1 MLSALRKIVW
11 FEVPRPRT
19 RLDPSPDASHL
30 ARWQRWCDAAQRDS
44 VNAPRGERLSRSVFG
59 GLRRDIVLGLVAIAI
74 NAGCAFGAA
83 LTLKSLIQLLVAGGS
98 ALTTNL
104 SLGVTCIVLTYVAWL
119 ALNHT
124 FMQADVVGIGARTY
138 IEQRLLHKKRSASH
152 SGQPA
157 DLVTLLDREAA
168 RVENAWSGLIFI
180 ILALATITFTSVYFF
195 VALGL
200 SALAALSVILISSV
214 VIYWNAKQL
223 NAAHAA
229 LSATAAARI
238 EVGLFSMNNR
248 LLAWLKNWNE
258 ELSRR
263 YADKRDC
270 EERALLKAARL
281 VARINLI
288 STLTPIVA
296 MLAAVFTQLA
306 YVGYVDPAGLLS
318 AMALV
323 GGLKSVANNIPFIV
337 QSLSQGIVGHT
348 NVAKYLS
355 SPHPP
360 DPDATAT
367 RLPATTAKHI
377 AVVGGAGSGKT
388 TFLKIGAR
396 RSSHVSDKTFFVP
409 DEPWIF
415 PGGLYE
421 NLCLYR
427 SEFTDDEARRALAL
441 SRLPDTFYGDY
452 LSSKSR
458 DRTEGWDV
466 SRGQGKRLELAR
478 ALLAEPEFV
487 YLDQPTAGLD
497 DDLASGLLASL
508 LRGPWHGTT
517 VVYAT
522 DKPDEKDAADEI
534 WVMAGGEVVEVIRN
548 LTPRAANPG
557 HDRTNRLVRE
567 DRSIPRHPQAVDRPE
582 FATSSRRSLMSLGIA
597 KVAVVACVLFACR
610 DVLTIVGDY
619 IAASGISTTNARTAA
634 IALIAA
640 LSAGAFLSMFTSL
653 FIVKRSIMAATLKCQ
668 SYFSAVM
675 SPKPSRSAFDESD
688 SDYQGKLTWDQ
699 RRIDELLPEV
709 LLTALGAATLLFTT
723 AAFVASKNIF
733 VLLPL
738 AAMCFAYWHSS
749 KRSGRRLQD
758 FNDREIG
765 TTSTVLERVE
775 AITWS
780 SARFDLGRDNSALVN
795 WLNKSVMNRAFASMD
810 NAGARRWFNYK
821 LDLMG
826 VLFLSVVVGSTV
838 FAQAGGGPGL
848 SSVLA
853 LSLSYNLIAVFA
865 RVGRCLVDLRQVL
878 DSADRLHTPSTATCT
893 SPSAPI
899 EPAPRRTVEDAAL
912 VSLSEVAYVAPRT
925 GAVLLEKFSE
935 SFGKRDVVVIM
946 GPSGVGKSTFAKL
959 VVGSLQPTTG
969 VLSTLGRT
977 TGYVSNP
984 HAEDILLL
992 TSSPI
997 FKPGRLIE
1005 HFNSPLPLELAR
1017 VVDYLDVADVV
1028 GRLRSGFDEPV
1039 PATGQLNLSKT
1050 ELQRLALLDLVINR
1064 PAIAILDEATSELT
1078 SEAEL
1083 SILRAVISALPDTLF
1098 FIITHNPELTTLA
1111 NRVFHFNGERRLR
1124 ENSCQSHTT
1133 VEPNGNG
1140 KEEDHGMAAPTQCVL

>member
-1 MLSALRKIVW
+1 MLSALRKVVW
-11 FEVPRPRT
+11 FEVPKPQARF
-19 RLDPSPDASHL
+19 DPLSNSSHL
-30 ARWQRWCDAAQRDS
+30 SRWQRWCDAAQRDN
-44 VNAPRGERLSRSVFG
+44 VNAPRGERLSRSVLG
-59 GLRRDIVLGLVAIAI
+59 GLRRDMMLGLVAIAI

-83 LTLKSLIQLLVAGGS
+83 ITLKSLIQHLAAGGS
-98 ALTTNL
+98 ALTANL
-104 SLGVTCIVLTYVAWL
+104 TLGITCIALTYLAWL

-138 IEQRLLHKKRSASH
+138 IEQRLLHKKRSVAPSD
-152 SGQPA
+152 QPV

-168 RVENAWSGLIFI
+168 RVETAWSGLVFI
-180 ILALATITFTSVYFF
+180 ILALATITFTSAYFF
-195 VALGL
+195 LALGL
-200 SALAALSVILISSV
+200 SALAALSVIFISSV
-214 VIYWNAKQL
+214 VIYCNAKQL

-229 LSATAAARI
+229 LSATAADRI
-238 EVGLFSMNNR
+238 EVGLFSINNR
-248 LLAWLKNWNE
+248 LLAWLKNWND
-258 ELSRR
+258 ELFRR
-263 YADKRDC
+263 YADKRDG

-296 MLAAVFTQLA
+296 MLAAVFTQLT

-318 AMALV
+318 AMALI

-355 SPHPP
+355 SPHPAGT
-360 DPDATAT
+360 DATAT
-367 RLPATTAKHI
+367 HLPATTAKHI

-388 TFLKIGAR
+388 SVLKIGAR
-396 RSSHVSDKTFFVP
+396 RSSEVNTKTFFVP

-427 SEFTDDEARRALAL
+427 SEFTDAEARQALKS
-441 SRLPDTFYGDY
+441 SRLPETFYDDY
-452 LSSKSR
+452 LASKSR

-478 ALLAEPEFV
+478 AILAEPMFV

-497 DDLASGLLASL
+497 DDLARGLLASL
-508 LRGPWHGTT
+508 LRGPWHDTT
-517 VVYAT
+517 VIYAT

-534 WVMAGGEVVEVIRN
+534 WVVAGGEVVEVIQN
-548 LTPRAANPG
+548 HTPRAANPVQD
-557 HDRTNRLVRE
+557 HQKRRAPE
-567 DRSIPRHPQAVDRPE
+567 DRSISRQPQGIDRPE
-582 FATSSRRSLMSLGIA
+582 LSTSSRRSLMSLGITR
-597 KVAVVACVLFACR
+597 VAVIACVLFACR
-610 DVLTIVGDY
+610 DLLTIAGDY

-634 IALIAA
+634 ITLIAV
-640 LSAGAFLSMFTSL
+640 LSAGAILSIFTAL
-653 FIVKRSIMAATLKCQ
+653 LIVKRSIMAASQKCQ
-668 SYFSAVM
+668 SYFSTAM
-675 SPKPSRSAFDESD
+675 NPKLSRSASVEVNQ
-688 SDYQGKLTWDQ
+688 DYQSKLTWDQ
-699 RRIDELLPEV
+699 RRIDEVLPEV
-709 LLTALGAATLLFTT
+709 LLNTLGAATLLLTT
-723 AAFVASKNIF
+723 TGFVLSKNIF

-738 AAMCFAYWHSS
+738 AGMCFAYWHSS
-749 KRSGRRLQD
+749 RRSGKRLRY

-780 SARFDLGRDNSALVN
+780 SARFDLARDNSALVN
-795 WLNKSVMNRAFASMD
+795 WLNKSLMNRAFASMD

-838 FAQAGGGPGL
+838 FVHVGGGPGL
-848 SSVLA
+848 KGVLA
-853 LSLSYNLIAVFA
+853 LSLSYSLIAVFA

-878 DSADRLHTPSTATCT
+878 DSADRLLTPPTD
-893 SPSAPI
+893 
-899 EPAPRRTVEDAAL
+899 PAPCWTGSAVEDTAL
-912 VSLSEVAYVAPRT
+912 VSFSEVGYVAPHT
-925 GAVLLEKFSE
+925 GAVLLEELSE
-935 SFGKRDVVVIM
+935 SFASRDVVVIM

-977 TGYVSNP
+977 TGYVSSS
-984 HAEDILLL
+984 HAEDVLLM

-1005 HFNSPLPLELAR
+1005 HFNIPLPLEVAR
-1017 VVDYLDVADVV
+1017 VVDYLDVGDVV
-1028 GRLRSGFDEPV
+1028 RRLPSGFDEPV

-1050 ELQRLALLDLVINR
+1050 ELQRLALVDLLINP
-1064 PAIAILDEATSELT
+1064 PAVAILDEATSEL
-1078 SEAEL
+1078 SAGAEL
-1083 SILRAVISALPDTLF
+1083 SMLRALISALPDTLF
-1098 FIITHNPELTTLA
+1098 FIITHNPELTKLA
-1111 NRVFHFNGERRLR
+1111 NRVFHFNGERRL
-1124 ENSCQSHTT
+1124 
-1133 VEPNGNG
+1133 VEISGQEQATADRNWNG
-1140 KEEDHGMAAPTQCVL
+1140 KEEVHGMAASTRCVL

>member
-1 MLSALRKIVW
+1 MLSVLRRMVW
-11 FEVPRPRT
+11 FEAPKPRT
-19 RLDPSPDASHL
+19 RLDPSPNASHL

-59 GLRRDIVLGLVAIAI
+59 GLRRDIMLGLVAIAI

-83 LTLKSLIQLLVAGGS
+83 LTLKSLIQHLVAGGS

-104 SLGVTCIVLTYVAWL
+104 TLGITCIVLTYLAWL

-138 IEQRLLHKKRSASH
+138 IEQRLLHKKRSVSP
-152 SGQPA
+152 SDQPV
-157 DLVTLLDREAA
+157 DLVTMLDREAS
-168 RVENAWSGLIFI
+168 RVENAWSGMIFI
-180 ILALATITFTSVYFF
+180 ILALATISFTSAYFF

-200 SALAALSVILISSV
+200 SALSALSVILMSSG

-229 LSATAAARI
+229 LSATAADRI

-248 LLAWLKNWNE
+248 LLAWLKNWND
-258 ELSRR
+258 ELFRR
-263 YADKRDC
+263 YADKRDG

-306 YVGYVDPAGLLS
+306 HVGYVDPAGLLS

-355 SPHPP
+355 SPHPL
-360 DPDATAT
+360 DTDAAAT
-367 RLPATTAKHI
+367 PLPETTAKHI

-388 TFLKIGAR
+388 SVLKIGAR
-396 RSSHVSDKTFFVP
+396 RSSQVSNKTFFVP

-421 NLCLYR
+421 NMCLYR
-427 SEFTDDEARRALAL
+427 SEFADDEARRALNL
-441 SRLPDTFYGDY
+441 SRLPETFYDDY

-458 DRTEGWDV
+458 DRTESWDV

-478 ALLAEPEFV
+478 AILAEPTFV

-508 LRGPWHGTT
+508 LRGPWRDTT
-517 VVYAT
+517 VIYAT
-522 DKPDEKDAADEI
+522 DKPDEIDAADEI
-534 WVMAGGEVVEVIRN
+534 WVVAGGEVVEVIRN
-548 LTPRAANPG
+548 LAPRAANTV
-557 HDRTNRLVRE
+557 HDGKNRLARE
-567 DRSIPRHPQAVDRPE
+567 DRSRRPQAMDRPE
-582 FATSSRRSLMSLGIA
+582 FANSSRRSLINLGVA

-640 LSAGAFLSMFTSL
+640 LSAGALLSMFTSL
-653 FIVKRSIMAATLKCQ
+653 LIVKRSIMAASVKCLR
-668 SYFSAVM
+668 YFTAVT
-675 SPKPSRSAFDESD
+675 SPKPSRSAFDEAD
-688 SDYQGKLTWDQ
+688 QDYPNYQDYQDYQGKLTWDQ
-699 RRIDELLPEV
+699 RRIDEVLPEV
-709 LLTALGAATLLFTT
+709 LLNTLGAATLLLTT
-723 AAFVASKNIF
+723 AGFVLSKNIF

-749 KRSGRRLQD
+749 KRSGRRLQE
-758 FNDREIG
+758 FNDKEIG

-780 SARFDLGRDNSALVN
+780 SARFDLARDNSALVN
-795 WLNKSVMNRAFASMD
+795 WLNKSLMNRAFASMD

-826 VLFLSVVVGSTV
+826 VLFLSVVIGSTV
-838 FAQAGGGPGL
+838 FVHVGGGPGL
-848 SSVLA
+848 TSVLA
-853 LSLSYNLIAVFA
+853 LSLSYSLIAVFA
-865 RVGRCLVDLRQVL
+865 RAGRCLVDLRQVL
-878 DSADRLHTPSTATCT
+878 DSADRLHMPL
-893 SPSAPI
+893 I
-899 EPAPRRTVEDAAL
+899 EPTPCWTGSAAEDAPL

-925 GAVLLEKFSE
+925 GAVLLEEFSE
-935 SFGKRDVVVIM
+935 SFASRDVVVVM

-969 VLSTLGRT
+969 AVSTLGRT
-977 TGYVSNP
+977 TGYVSNS

-1005 HFNSPLPLELAR
+1005 HFNSPPPLELACA
-1017 VVDYLDVADVV
+1017 VDYLDVSDVV
-1028 GRLRSGFDEPV
+1028 RRLRSGFDEPV
-1039 PATGQLNLSKT
+1039 PATGQLSLSKT

-1064 PAIAILDEATSELT
+1064 PAIAILDEATSEL
-1078 SEAEL
+1078 SAGAEL
-1083 SILRAVISALPDTLF
+1083 SLLRTLISALPDTLF
-1098 FIITHNPELTTLA
+1098 FIITHNPELATLA
-1111 NRVFHFNGERRLR
+1111 NRVFHFNGERRLV
-1124 ENSCQSHTT
+1124 ENSGRPPTT
-1133 VEPNGNG
+1133 ADRNRNG
-1140 KEEDHGMAAPTQCVL
+1140 KEEDHGMATPTQCVL

>member
-1 MLSALRKIVW
+1 MLSVLRKVVW
-11 FEVPRPRT
+11 FEVPKPRT
-19 RLDPSPDASHL
+19 RLDPVPNASHL

-44 VNAPRGERLSRSVFG
+44 VNALRGERLSRSVFG
-59 GLRRDIVLGLVAIAI
+59 GLRRDIMLGLVAIAV

-83 LTLKSLIQLLVAGGS
+83 ITLKSLIQHLVTGDS

-104 SLGVTCIVLTYVAWL
+104 TLGITCIVLTYLAWL

-138 IEQRLLHKKRSASH
+138 IEQRLLHKKRSIAPSD
-152 SGQPA
+152 QPA

-180 ILALATITFTSVYFF
+180 ILALATITFTSAYFF

-200 SALAALSVILISSV
+200 SALAALSVILVSSA

-229 LSATAAARI
+229 LTVTAADRI
-238 EVGLFSMNNR
+238 EVGLFSLNNR
-248 LLAWLKNWNE
+248 LLAWLKNWND
-258 ELSRR
+258 ELFRR
-263 YADKRDC
+263 YADKRDG

-281 VARINLI
+281 IARINLI

-306 YVGYVDPAGLLS
+306 HVGYVDPAGLLS
-318 AMALV
+318 TMALV

-355 SPHPP
+355 SPHSL
-360 DPDATAT
+360 DTDTTAT

-377 AVVGGAGSGKT
+377 AVVGAAGSGKT
-388 TFLKIGAR
+388 SVLKIGAR
-396 RSSHVSDKTFFVP
+396 HSSQVNSKTFFVP

-427 SEFTDDEARRALAL
+427 SEFTDDEARRALTL
-441 SRLPDTFYGDY
+441 SRLPGTFYGDY

-458 DRTEGWDV
+458 DRNEGWNV

-478 ALLAEPEFV
+478 AILAEPKFV

-497 DDLASGLLASL
+497 DDLANGLLASL
-508 LRGPWHGTT
+508 LRGPWHDTT
-517 VVYAT
+517 VIYAT

-534 WVMAGGEVVEVIRN
+534 WVVAGGEVVEVMRN
-548 LTPRAANPG
+548 LTPRAANPA
-557 HDRTNRLVRE
+557 RERKRYLAQE
-567 DRSIPRHPQAVDRPE
+567 DRSVAGSSQGVDRAE
-582 FATSSRRSLMSLGIA
+582 FSTSSRRSLMSLGVA

-619 IAASGISTTNARTAA
+619 TAASGISTTNARTAA
-634 IALIAA
+634 TTLIAA
-640 LSAGAFLSMFTSL
+640 LSAGALLSIFTSL
-653 FIVKRSIMAATLKCQ
+653 FIVKRSIVAASRNCRN
-668 SYFSAVM
+668 YFSTVM
-675 SPKPSRSAFDESD
+675 SPKPSRPAFDEVD
-688 SDYQGKLTWDQ
+688 QDYQSKLTWDQ

-709 LLTALGAATLLFTT
+709 LLNTLGAVTLLLTT
-723 AAFVASKNIF
+723 AAFVLSKNIF

-738 AAMCFAYWHSS
+738 VGMCFAYWHSS

-780 SARFDLGRDNSALVN
+780 SARFDLARDNSALVN
-795 WLNKSVMNRAFASMD
+795 WLNKSLMNRAFASMD

-838 FAQAGGGPGL
+838 FVQAGGGPGL
-848 SSVLA
+848 SGVLA
-853 LSLSYNLIAVFA
+853 LSLSYSLIAVFA

-878 DSADRLHTPSTATCT
+878 DSADRLLTPPTC
-893 SPSAPI
+893 
-899 EPAPRRTVEDAAL
+899 PAPCWTGSAVEDAAL
-912 VSLSEVAYVAPRT
+912 VSFSEVTYVAPHT
-925 GAVLLEKFSE
+925 GAVLLEELSE
-935 SFGKRDVVVIM
+935 SFASRDVVVVM

-959 VVGSLQPTTG
+959 VVGRLQPTTG

-977 TGYVSNP
+977 TGYVSNS

-1028 GRLRSGFDEPV
+1028 GRLPSGFDEPV

-1050 ELQRLALLDLVINR
+1050 ELQRLALLDLLINR
-1064 PAIAILDEATSELT
+1064 PAVAILDEATSELST
-1078 SEAEL
+1078 TAEI
-1083 SILRAVISALPDTLF
+1083 SILQAVISALPDTLF
-1098 FIITHNPELTTLA
+1098 FIITHNPGLTELA
-1111 NRVFHFNGERRLR
+1111 NRVFHFNGERRLL
-1124 ENSCQSHTT
+1124 ENSGQSHTT
-1133 VEPNGNG
+1133 ADRNWNG
-1140 KEEDHGMAAPTQCVL
+1140 KEEDHGMAAPTRCVL